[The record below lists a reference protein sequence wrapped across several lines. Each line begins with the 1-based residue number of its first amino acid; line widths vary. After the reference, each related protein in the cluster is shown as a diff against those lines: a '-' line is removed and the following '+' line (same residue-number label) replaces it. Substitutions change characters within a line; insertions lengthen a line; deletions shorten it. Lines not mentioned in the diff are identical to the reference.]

1 MSEARTIWD
10 DLAVRRSTAANRRI
24 SGVVIAAVLLALMA
38 VAEVAFLRYVAGP
51 DSVSLISAAEGI
63 PTD

>member
-1 MSEARTIWD
+1 MARD
-10 DLAVRRSTAANRRI
+10 VRPPQQGCEPAYP
-24 SGVVIAAVLLALMA
+24 GLLIAAALLGLMA

-51 DSVSLISAAEGI
+51 DSVNLISAAEGI

>member
-10 DLAVRRSTAANRRI
+10 DLAVRRSTAANPRI

-51 DSVSLISAAEGI
+51 DSVNLISAAEGI